1 MQESNQR
8 KWHRGGADREAY
20 RDCWYCSKM
29 FLRLRAALPVA
40 VPGIFLAVPAASFAD
55 RCHSLKS
62 LLPPQAALL
71 SLPLC
76 TPSGTGRKTFSNRIY
91 VVKPQKKNE
100 RRQSRYQKTTT
111 TQLSMGAG
119 WGSGG
124 GRLKDGRKMLDSYCS
139 NERLCGQ
146 RIPQPLS
153 LVRFL
158 CGHKK

>member
-1 MQESNQR
+1 
-8 KWHRGGADREAY
+8 
-20 RDCWYCSKM
+20 
-29 FLRLRAALPVA
+29 
-40 VPGIFLAVPAASFAD
+40 VPGIFLALPAASSAD

-76 TPSGTGRKTFSNRIY
+76 TPSGANREMSNDRYSLYLPDAALSIHSCNS
-91 VVKPQKKNE
+91 PQKKTI
-100 RRQSRYQKTTT
+100 SGPMT
-111 TQLSMGAG
+111 GAG

-124 GRLKDGRKMLDSYCS
+124 GRLKTGLIMRDDLRS

-153 LVRFL
+153 LVHFL